1 MLKAGMLGRGKAGPW
16 PLEQL
21 CSLVGG
27 KEEEREGKAA
37 PGIPHNRGPLRGTL
51 FSPFAAIRPHERRG
65 REWGEIKRRG
75 RKRRR

>member
-37 PGIPHNRGPLRGTL
+37 PGIPHNRGPLRETL
-51 FSPFAAIRPHERRG
+51 FSPFVPTRGGG

>member
-1 MLKAGMLGRGKAGPW
+1 MLKAGMLGREKAGPW

-65 REWGEIKRRG
+65 ARVG
-75 RKRRR
+75 RDKKAGKKKA